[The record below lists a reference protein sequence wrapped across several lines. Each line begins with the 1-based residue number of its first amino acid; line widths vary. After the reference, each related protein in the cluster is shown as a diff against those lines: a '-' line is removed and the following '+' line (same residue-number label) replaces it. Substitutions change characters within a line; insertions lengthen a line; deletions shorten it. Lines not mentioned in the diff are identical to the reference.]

1 MNSNGIFIS
10 VFSIQ
15 YLWDRLTTTCITN
28 KGEVLLILHHIMSV
42 YLLIG
47 GFIFNPKYHLL
58 SLILILLHWLINK
71 NKCFVTDLT
80 NHYCGYDNY
89 YPFQDIITKI
99 KLREYISPNIHWY
112 FVFVLIIYD
121 IKKAYNI

>member
-1 MNSNGIFIS
+1 MNSNEIFIS
-10 VFSIQ
+10 VYFIQ
-15 YLWDRLTTTCITN
+15 YLWDRLTTTCITK

-58 SLILILLHWLINK
+58 SLIIIMIHWLINK
-71 NKCFVTDLT
+71 NKCLITDWT
-80 NHYCGYDNY
+80 NHYCGYDNEK
-89 YPFQDIITKI
+89 PFQDIITKL

-112 FVFVLIIYD
+112 FIISLIIYD
-121 IKKAYNI
+121 IKKVCKL

>member
-10 VFSIQ
+10 VYFIQ
-15 YLWDRLTTTCITN
+15 YLWDRLTTTCITK

-58 SLILILLHWLINK
+58 SLIIIMIHWLINK
-71 NKCFVTDLT
+71 KKCFVTDWT
-80 NHYCGYDNY
+80 NHYCGYDNEK
-89 YPFQDIITKI
+89 PFQDIITKL
-99 KLREYISPNIHWY
+99 KLREYISPNINWY
-112 FVFVLIIYD
+112 FIISLIIYD
-121 IKKAYNI
+121 IKKVCKL